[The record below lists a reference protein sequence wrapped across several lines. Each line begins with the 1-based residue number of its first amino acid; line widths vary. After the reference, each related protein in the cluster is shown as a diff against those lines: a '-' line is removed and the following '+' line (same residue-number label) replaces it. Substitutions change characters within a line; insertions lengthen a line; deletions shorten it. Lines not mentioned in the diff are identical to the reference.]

1 MLHLIFQTPNEIA
14 LFERIDSGD
23 IAVFLENSVL
33 RLLQNSSLADLLKQ
47 QLSNKRFCVLK
58 DDLLIRGIAPD
69 ELVKGIEIINYLDFV
84 ELTIKNPLIQSW
96 IH

>member
-1 MLHLIFQTPNEIA
+1 MLHLIFQTSPETV
-14 LFERIDSGD
+14 LFARIDSGD

-33 RLLQNSSLADLLKQ
+33 RLLQNSSLSDLLMQ
-47 QLSNKRFCVLK
+47 QLKNKRLCVLK

-69 ELVKGIEIINYLDFV
+69 ELVNGIEIINYLDLV
-84 ELTIKNPLIQSW
+84 ELTVKNPHIQSW